1 MIDSSSCRKDARV
14 KAKDALSER
23 DLARRSVQNW
33 CILFSD
39 LRLFTEKTS
48 MTIKYLK
55 LLVPVL
61 LLIVSTAHAQ
71 RAEKFDIVNFTP
83 PAGWDAKPSNEARTY
98 STSDEQAGT
107 FCLITL
113 VRSVPS
119 QGSSKADFELLWKTL
134 VADQFKPTSKPQMG
148 SGGPKQGWAGEAGI
162 APVAVD
168 ELKGAAMLTT
178 LTGNS
183 VVVGVLA
190 ITNSDKHAKD
200 IEAFVDSIVLP
211 PVAASTAA
219 PASPSE
225 PASAENAR
233 LIGKWN
239 RSGSVVPAYADPVAW
254 GTAGYTKS
262 RYEFRADGTYLHTER
277 SFRMMM
283 TNIII
288 VKETGKYSI
297 DGNRITISPQKSTI
311 SSYKKAGGVD
321 ALGTLVKA
329 ENRPLETV
337 TYNFTF
343 HYFSGIQE
351 WDLVLQADRPTNRD
365 GPFSNN
371 TTFPN
376 AWYFDQKYT
385 DGDLTSVK
393 GN

>member
-1 MIDSSSCRKDARV
+1 MIKRSFN
-14 KAKDALSER
+14 ALIP
-23 DLARRSVQNW
+23 A
-33 CILFSD
+33 I
-39 LRLFTEKTS
+39 
-48 MTIKYLK
+48 
-55 LLVPVL
+55 
-61 LLIVSTAHAQ
+61 LLIVSAANAQ
-71 RAEKFDIVNFTP
+71 RPEKFDIVSFTP
-83 PAGWDAKPSNEARTY
+83 PAGWEAKPTDESRTY
-98 STSDEQAGT
+98 STSNEQEGT

-119 QGSSKADFELLWKTL
+119 QGSSKADFALLWKTL
-134 VADQFKPTSKPQMG
+134 VAEQFNATNDPQMG
-148 SGGPKQGWAGEAGI
+148 TGGPKQGWAGEAGI
-162 APVAVD
+162 APIAVD
-168 ELKGAAMLTT
+168 ALKGAAMLTT
-178 LTGNS
+178 LTGNGM
-183 VVVGVLA
+183 VVGVLA
-190 ITNSDKHAKD
+190 ITNSDTHAKD
-200 IEAFVDSIVLP
+200 IEAFVDGIILP
-211 PVAASTAA
+211 PLAA
-219 PASPSE
+219 PAAP
-225 PASAENAR
+225 PATAESTR

-239 RSGSVVPAYADPVAW
+239 RTGSVVPAYADPVSW

-297 DGNRITISPQKSTI
+297 NGNRITISPAKSTI

-321 ALGTLVKA
+321 ALGQLVTTQ
-329 ENRPLETV
+329 NRELETV

-343 HYFSGIQE
+343 HYFEGIQE
-351 WDLVLQADRPTNRD
+351 WDLVLQADRPTKRD

-371 TTFPN
+371 PTYPN